1 MIKSEMCVCASMCVS
16 VCVCLCICI
25 DCGNR
30 GDYKGWKPE
39 IGKWCLEKK
48 NGEYKKEVRSET
60 SAVTDVGLIIN
71 QRYW

>member
-1 MIKSEMCVCASMCVS
+1 M
-16 VCVCLCICI
+16 CICV